1 MTNPVSFKPLG
12 ILLTVATVLT
22 SATLTLTTAQRASAD
37 ISPLRQ
43 TGVLESIQGTHTF
56 SGTAGQL
63 VLITVTSDDF
73 DSSLTV
79 LAPDGAELGTE
90 LATSDNFGRSLNPS
104 VVLTLP
110 TTGDYQLIARSP
122 YGQAGAYEV
131 SVRVATPYDQVYAN
145 GLSLVANGDYSGAI
159 AAFNQA
165 IQLDP
170 KQPSPY
176 LDLADAIYTEAT
188 TLKPEEQEG
197 VVSNYLRAADL
208 YEQAGDTEMAASLR
222 EQASYFQSSEVPV
235 P

>member
-1 MTNPVSFKPLG
+1 MTNPFSFKPLG
-12 ILLTVATVLT
+12 ILLTVATVIT
-22 SATLTLTTAQRASAD
+22 SATLTLATQRASAD

-43 TGVLESIQGTHTF
+43 TGVLESVQGTHTF

-63 VLITVTSDDF
+63 VLVTVISDDL
-73 DSSLTV
+73 DSSLTI
-79 LAPDGAELGTE
+79 LAPDGAELS
-90 LATSDNFGRSLNPS
+90 TSDNFGRSLNPS

-122 YGQAGAYEV
+122 YGQAGTYEV
-131 SVRVATPYDQVYAN
+131 SVRVATPYDQAYAN
-145 GLSLVANGDYSGAI
+145 GLSLVGAGNYSGAI

-170 KQPSPY
+170 KQPSTY

-197 VVSNYLRAADL
+197 VVSNYRRAADL
-208 YEQAGDTEMAASLR
+208 YEQAGDTEMAESLR
-222 EQASYFQSSEVPV
+222 EQASYFQPSELLAP
-235 P
+235 